1 MKCIFK
7 ILLTNESKL
16 VIWPYVQYIVFP
28 SVIMS
33 ARICIIAIVCML
45 EYRHIGERFPY
56 VTLLAYVYS
65 CSLYVWGHVFLSH
78 TYNHPHTP
86 SPSHLHPHIFTRT
99 LSPSSAHRHPHTFTR
114 TPSHALLYLSSP
126 HLPGTGVLCLLQ
138 EEHNGVCSALLPCQS
153 MLSVVGSRYNNKYFH
168 VLQSRNS
175 ASMLTVGYIYKCT
188 QADTCICTHMYTN
201 IYKLYTHIYQ

>member
-99 LSPSSAHRHPHTFTR
+99 SLPAHFHPHTFTLTRTPSPSHLHPHIFTRTLSPSSAHRHPHTFTR

-168 VLQSRNS
+168 VL
-175 ASMLTVGYIYKCT
+175 
-188 QADTCICTHMYTN
+188 
-201 IYKLYTHIYQ
+201 